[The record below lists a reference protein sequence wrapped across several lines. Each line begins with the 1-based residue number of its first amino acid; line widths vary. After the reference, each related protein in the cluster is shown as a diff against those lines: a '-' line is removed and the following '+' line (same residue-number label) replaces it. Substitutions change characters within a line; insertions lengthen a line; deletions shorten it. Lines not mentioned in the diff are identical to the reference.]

1 MHTGGRRYLVVVP
14 GNLSCVRGGS
24 DQLFVRKLEEGAVFK
39 LGRED
44 VCSNAKMLITA
55 GGRHVSQ
62 YVVKIIIKQQCNL
75 TYRCMNN
82 GKL

>member
-1 MHTGGRRYLVVVP
+1 VVVP

-24 DQLFVRKLEEGAVFK
+24 DHLSGRELEEGAVIR

-44 VCSNAKMLITA
+44 VCSNAKVLITA

-62 YVVKIIIKQQCNL
+62 YVVSAAGANPL
-75 TYRCMNN
+75 DSLVLR
-82 GKL
+82 